1 MTDEQIIQDMAKAMA
16 KSVRDPEWRH
26 YTKPAQ
32 AAFDVAKAGLQ
43 QQRNVE
49 HQSIEGAEHG

>member
-1 MTDEQIIQDMAKAMA
+1 MTDERIIQNMAKAMA

-26 YTKPAQ
+26 YAKPAQ

-43 QQRNVE
+43 RQRSDE
-49 HQSIEGAEHG
+49 P

>member
-32 AAFDVAKAGLQ
+32 AAFDVAKVGLQ
-43 QQRNVE
+43 QQRNIE
-49 HQSIEGAEHG
+49 PHQSIEGE

>member
-1 MTDEQIIQDMAKAMA
+1 MTDEQIIEHMAKAMA

-26 YTKPAQ
+26 YQKPAQ

-43 QQRNVE
+43 RQRSE
-49 HQSIEGAEHG
+49 AA

>member
-32 AAFDVAKAGLQ
+32 AAFDVAKAGLERQ
-43 QQRNVE
+43 QGGE
-49 HQSIEGAEHG
+49 A